1 MARVPRGRAWFA
13 FFHDIVAALVAW
25 WAIYGL
31 RFSLGSL
38 PMDWEGLRQTL
49 IWVIPVQAV
58 VCVAIGLYRGLWRY
72 ASLDDLKRIVL
83 SAGLGALAIP
93 LVLMLTQIPANVPRT
108 VLLLY
113 PIVLIFLM
121 AGSRFVYRM
130 WREARL
136 FSPLTALGEPI
147 LVLGAGAAGVRLAEA
162 LAGSRE
168 WRIVGFLDD
177 DVRKQH
183 RRVLGVPVLGGI
195 DELAHW
201 VKRYNV
207 FKVVLALPSANH
219 RIRRQVSEMCLAVGV
234 KALTVPS
241 YEDLLAGTQLT
252 TWRNLD
258 VEDLLGREPVLL
270 DMPGL
275 ADWLGGRV
283 VLVTG
288 AGGSIGSELCRQILR
303 YRPATLVLF
312 DISEA
317 ALYDAFSEIRS
328 ELATLTD
335 EKTRVVAQVGDVK
348 DAALVP
354 TVFSRF
360 RPDAIFH
367 AAAYKHVPLMEDTG
381 NAWQAVRNNTYGT
394 FVLGQAAATAGV
406 AKFVLISTDKAVN
419 PGSVMGASK
428 RLAEM
433 VCQWLQNG
441 ATQFVMVRFG
451 NVLNSAG
458 SVIPKFQAQIARGG
472 PVTVTHPDIT
482 RYFMSIPEAVGLV
495 LQAGLQGSG
504 GDIMVLDMGE
514 PIRIVDL
521 AHNMI
526 RLSGADPDHVK
537 IEFTGLRAGEK
548 LHEELLMDGEEGRPT
563 PHPKIKVAQARQ
575 VPVGLIEEIIAHCEK
590 DQALPDLETL
600 REWLKC
606 WIPEYRES
614 EVRGQ
619 KSERLPS
626 R

>member
-1 MARVPRGRAWFA
+1 MMRIPHGRAWFA

-25 WAIYGL
+25 WAVYGL
-31 RFSLGSL
+31 RFSLWSL
-38 PMDWEGLRQTL
+38 PMDWDGLRRTL

-58 VCVAIGLYRGLWRY
+58 VCVAMGLYRGLWRY

-83 SAGLGALAIP
+83 STGLGALAIP
-93 LVLMLTQIPANVPRT
+93 LALMLVQTPVTVPRT
-108 VLLLY
+108 VLVLY
-113 PIVLIFLM
+113 PILLTFFM
-121 AGSRFVYRM
+121 AGSRLVYRM

-177 DVRKQH
+177 DIAKRH
-183 RRVLGVPVLGGI
+183 RRVHGVQVLGGI

-207 FKVVLALPSANH
+207 HKVVLALPSASH
-219 RIRRQVSEMCLAVGV
+219 RIRRQVSEVCLTAGV
-234 KALTVPS
+234 TTLTVPS
-241 YEDLLAGTQLT
+241 YEDLLAGKQLT

-275 ADWLGGRV
+275 ADWLGGRI

-312 DISEA
+312 DVSEA
-317 ALYDAFSEIRS
+317 ALYEIRS
-328 ELATLTD
+328 ELASPETSTQLI
-335 EKTRVVAQVGDVK
+335 AQVGDVK
-348 DAALVP
+348 DAALVSAL
-354 TVFSRF
+354 FARF

-367 AAAYKHVPLMEDTG
+367 AAAYKHVPLMETAD
-381 NAWQAVRNNTYGT
+381 NAWQAVRNNAYGT
-394 FVLGQAAATAGV
+394 FVLGRAAAAAGV

-441 ATQFVMVRFG
+441 TTQFVTVRFG

-458 SVIPKFQAQIARGG
+458 SVIPKFQTQIARGG

-482 RYFMSIPEAVGLV
+482 RYFMSIPEAVGLL

-521 AHNMI
+521 ARNMI
-526 RLSGADPDHVK
+526 RLSGADPEQVK
-537 IEFTGLRAGEK
+537 IEFIGLRPGEK
-548 LHEELLMDGEEGRPT
+548 LHEELLADEEEGRPT

-575 VPVGLIEEIIAHCEK
+575 APAGVIEEIIARCEEQPSGDPSK
-590 DQALPDLETL
+590 SQLPAPDVL
-600 REWLKC
+600 REWLGR
-606 WIPEYRES
+606 WIPEYQGR
-614 EVRGQ
+614 
-619 KSERLPS
+619 
-626 R
+626 

>member
-1 MARVPRGRAWFA
+1 MTRVPRGRAWFA

-31 RFSLGSL
+31 RFSLWSL

-49 IWVIPVQAV
+49 VWVIPVQAV

-72 ASLDDLKRIVL
+72 ASLDDLKRIVV

-93 LVLMLTQIPANVPRT
+93 LVLMLVQTPANVPRT

-113 PIVLIFLM
+113 PIVLTFLM
-121 AGSRFVYRM
+121 AGSRLVYRM

-177 DVRKQH
+177 DLRKQH
-183 RRVLGVPVLGGI
+183 RRVHGVPVLGGI

-219 RIRRQVSEMCLAVGV
+219 RIRRQVSEMCLEVGV

-275 ADWLGGRV
+275 ADWLGNKV

-303 YRPATLVLF
+303 YQPATLVLF

-317 ALYDAFSEIRS
+317 ALYEIRS
-328 ELATLTD
+328 ELAALTH
-335 EKTRVVAQVGDVK
+335 EKTRLVAQIGDVK
-348 DAALVP
+348 DVALAATAL
-354 TVFSRF
+354 SRY
-360 RPDAIFH
+360 RPDVIFH
-367 AAAYKHVPLMEDTG
+367 AAAYKHVPLMEDEG
-381 NAWQAVRNNTYGT
+381 NAWQAVRNNAYGT
-394 FVLGQAAATAGV
+394 FVLGRAAAAAGV

-419 PGSVMGASK
+419 PGSIMGASK

-441 ATQFVMVRFG
+441 TTQFVMVRFG

-472 PVTVTHPDIT
+472 PVTVTHPEIT

-495 LQAGLQGSG
+495 LQAGLQGAG

-521 AHNMI
+521 ARNMI
-526 RLSGADPDHVK
+526 RLSGADPEQVK

-548 LHEELLMDGEEGRPT
+548 LHEELLTSDEEGRPT

-575 VPVGLIEEIIAHCEK
+575 VPSGRIEEIIAHCEN
-590 DQALPDLETL
+590 DQALPAPETL

-606 WIPEYRES
+606 WIPEY
-614 EVRGQ
+614 Q
-619 KSERLPS
+619 KSEARQGVVLTS
-626 R
+626 DL

>member
-1 MARVPRGRAWFA
+1 
-13 FFHDIVAALVAW
+13 
-25 WAIYGL
+25 
-31 RFSLGSL
+31 
-38 PMDWEGLRQTL
+38 
-49 IWVIPVQAV
+49 
-58 VCVAIGLYRGLWRY
+58 
-72 ASLDDLKRIVL
+72 
-83 SAGLGALAIP
+83 
-93 LVLMLTQIPANVPRT
+93 
-108 VLLLY
+108 
-113 PIVLIFLM
+113 
-121 AGSRFVYRM
+121 
-130 WREARL
+130 RL

-177 DVRKQH
+177 DIRKQH
-183 RRVLGVPVLGGI
+183 RRVHGVQVLGGI

-219 RIRRQVSEMCLAVGV
+219 RIRRQVSEMCLEVGV
-234 KALTVPS
+234 KALTVPT

-303 YRPATLVLF
+303 YQPATLVLL

-317 ALYDAFSEIRS
+317 ALYDVFSDALSKTSGERS
-328 ELATLTD
+328 ASA
-335 EKTRVVAQVGDVK
+335 EKTRLVAQVGDVK
-348 DAALVP
+348 DAALMSAVL
-354 TVFSRF
+354 SRF
-360 RPDAIFH
+360 KPDVIFH
-367 AAAYKHVPLMEDTG
+367 AAAYKHVPLMEDAG
-381 NAWQAVRNNTYGT
+381 NAWQAVRNNAYGT
-394 FVLGQAAATAGV
+394 FVLGQAAAKAGV

-433 VCQWLQNG
+433 VCQWMQDG

-458 SVIPKFQAQIARGG
+458 SVIPRFQAQIARGG
-472 PVTVTHPDIT
+472 PVTVTHPEIT

-521 AHNMI
+521 ARNMI
-526 RLSGADPDHVK
+526 RLSGADPEQVK

-548 LHEELLMDGEEGRPT
+548 LHEELLTDGEEGRPT

-575 VPVGLIEEIIAHCEK
+575 VPGGLIEEIIAHCEN
-590 DQALPDLETL
+590 DQTLPDLETL
-600 REWLKC
+600 REWLKG
-606 WIPEYRES
+606 WIPEYQMSDVRSQMS
-614 EVRGQ
+614 EVRSQ
-619 KSERLPS
+619 KSEIRNQKSEIRNQKSEARRGVILTS
-626 R
+626 DR

>member
-1 MARVPRGRAWFA
+1 
-13 FFHDIVAALVAW
+13 
-25 WAIYGL
+25 
-31 RFSLGSL
+31 
-38 PMDWEGLRQTL
+38 MDWEGLRQTL
-49 IWVIPVQAV
+49 AWVIPVQAAV
-58 VCVAIGLYRGLWRY
+58 FIAIGLYRGLWRY

-83 SAGLGALAIP
+83 SAGVGALAIP
-93 LVLMLTQIPANVPRT
+93 VVLMLVQTPATVPRT
-108 VLLLY
+108 VLILY
-113 PIVLIFLM
+113 PILLTFLM
-121 AGSRFVYRM
+121 AGSRFIYRM

-177 DVRKQH
+177 DIRKQH
-183 RRVLGVPVLGGI
+183 RRVHGVQVLGSI
-195 DELAHW
+195 AELAYW

-207 FKVVLALPSANH
+207 LKVVLALPSANH
-219 RIRRQVSEMCLAVGV
+219 RIRRQVSEMCLEVGV
-234 KALTVPS
+234 KALTVPT

-288 AGGSIGSELCRQILR
+288 AGGSIGSELCRQILH

-317 ALYDAFSEIRS
+317 ALYDAFSEISS
-328 ELATLTD
+328 ELASLAGKTLLI
-335 EKTRVVAQVGDVK
+335 AQVGDVK
-348 DAALVP
+348 DAVLVSA
-354 TVFSRF
+354 VLSRF
-360 RPDAIFH
+360 KPDVIFH

-381 NAWQAVRNNTYGT
+381 NAWQAVRNNAYGT
-394 FVLGQAAATAGV
+394 FVLGQAAAAAEV

-419 PGSVMGASK
+419 PESVMGASK

-433 VCQWLQNG
+433 VCQRLQNG

-472 PVTVTHPDIT
+472 PVTVTHPEIT

-521 AHNMI
+521 AHSMI
-526 RLSGADPDHVK
+526 RLSGADSEQVK

-548 LHEELLMDGEEGRPT
+548 LHEELLTDDEEGRPT

-575 VPVGLIEEIIAHCEK
+575 VPVGLIEEILAHCEN
-590 DQALPDLETL
+590 DRTLPDLETL
-600 REWLKC
+600 RERLKC
-606 WIPEYRES
+606 WIPEYRGS
-614 EVRGQ
+614 EVRNQ
-619 KSERLPS
+619 KPPQKTLKAHHP
-626 R
+626 

>member
-1 MARVPRGRAWFA
+1 MARIPRGRAWLA

-31 RFSLGSL
+31 RFSLWSL

-58 VCVAIGLYRGLWRY
+58 VCVAMGLYRGLWRY

-83 SAGLGALAIP
+83 SAGVGALAIP
-93 LVLMLTQIPANVPRT
+93 LVLMLVQTPANVPRT

-113 PIVLIFLM
+113 PIVLTFLM

-147 LVLGAGAAGVRLAEA
+147 LVLGAGTAGMRLAEA

-177 DVRKQH
+177 DPGKQH
-183 RRVLGVPVLGGI
+183 RRVHGVPVLGGI
-195 DELAHW
+195 DELANW

-219 RIRRQVSEMCLAVGV
+219 RIRLQVSEMCLAAGV
-234 KALTVPS
+234 TALTVPY

-258 VEDLLGREPVLL
+258 VEDLLGRDPVLL
-270 DMPGL
+270 DASGL

-303 YRPATLVLF
+303 YKPTALVLF
-312 DISEA
+312 DVSEA
-317 ALYDAFSEIRS
+317 ALYEIRS
-328 ELATLTD
+328 ELATLAH
-335 EKTRVVAQVGDVK
+335 EKTRIVTQVGDVK
-348 DAALVP
+348 DAVLV
-354 TVFSRF
+354 TTLLSRVK
-360 RPDAIFH
+360 PDVIFH
-367 AAAYKHVPLMEDTG
+367 AAAYKHVPLMEEVN

-394 FVLGQAAATAGV
+394 FVLGQAAAAAGV

-441 ATQFVMVRFG
+441 TTQFVMVRFG

-472 PVTVTHPDIT
+472 PVTVTHPEIT

-495 LQAGLQGSG
+495 LQAGLQGAG

-521 AHNMI
+521 ARNMI

-548 LHEELLMDGEEGRPT
+548 LHEELMADGEEGRPT
-563 PHPKIKVAQARQ
+563 PHPKIRVAQARRA
-575 VPVGLIEEIIAHCEK
+575 PNGFIEEIIAHCENDK
-590 DQALPDLETL
+590 TLPDPETL
-600 REWLKC
+600 REWLKR
-606 WIPEYRES
+606 WIPEYQNAEDRAREAGRS
-614 EVRGQ
+614 T
-619 KSERLPS
+619 K
-626 R
+626 

>member
-1 MARVPRGRAWFA
+1 MTRIPRGRAWFA
-13 FFHDIVAALVAW
+13 FVHDIAAALIAW
-25 WAIYGL
+25 WAVYGL
-31 RFSLGSL
+31 RFSLWSL
-38 PMDWEGLRQTL
+38 PMDWEGLWRTL
-49 IWVIPVQAV
+49 VWVIPVQAV
-58 VCVAIGLYRGLWRY
+58 VCIVMGLYRGLWRY

-93 LVLMLTQIPANVPRT
+93 LTLMLTQTPANVPRT

-113 PIVLIFLM
+113 PIVLTFLM
-121 AGSRFVYRM
+121 AGSRVIYRM

-177 DVRKQH
+177 DANKQH
-183 RRVLGVPVLGGI
+183 RRVHGVPVLGGI

-207 FKVVLALPSANH
+207 YKVVLALPSANH
-219 RIRRQVSEMCLAVGV
+219 RIRRQVSEECLAAGV
-234 KALTVPS
+234 TALTVPT
-241 YEDLLAGTQLT
+241 YEDLLVGTQLT

-270 DMPGL
+270 DAPGL
-275 ADWLGGRV
+275 VDWLGNRV

-288 AGGSIGSELCRQILR
+288 AGGSIGGELCRQILR
-303 YRPATLVLF
+303 YKPATLVLF
-312 DISEA
+312 DVSEA
-317 ALYDAFSEIRS
+317 ALYEIRS
-328 ELATLTD
+328 ELAASAR
-335 EKTRVVAQVGDVK
+335 EKIKLVAQVGDVK
-348 DAALVP
+348 DAALV
-354 TVFSRF
+354 SALLARF
-360 RPDAIFH
+360 RPDVIFH
-367 AAAYKHVPLMEDTG
+367 AAAYKHVPLMEDAG

-394 FVLGQAAATAGV
+394 FVLGRAAAATGV

-472 PVTVTHPDIT
+472 PVTVTHPEIT

-495 LQAGLQGSG
+495 LQAGLQGAG

-521 AHNMI
+521 ARDMI
-526 RLSGADPDHVK
+526 RLSGADPEHVK
-537 IEFTGLRAGEK
+537 IEITGLRAGEK
-548 LHEELLMDGEEGRPT
+548 LHEELLADGEEGRPT

-575 VPVGLIEEIIAHCEK
+575 VPGGLIEEIIARCE
-590 DQALPDLETL
+590 DSQTLPAPETL
-600 REWLKC
+600 SGWLKC
-606 WIPEYRES
+606 WIPEYRNAADRAAS
-614 EVRGQ
+614 PDG
-619 KSERLPS
+619 KA
-626 R
+626 